1 MKTKTLVV
9 MSLVLFCSLTA
20 LAQKNN
26 TLTEKEKSE
35 GWTLLFD
42 GTNMNGWRQCNKT
55 EMAKNWVIDDEAM
68 KVQKGSVPGR
78 GSEGDILFAT
88 KKYSNFVLSIDWKIE
103 TEGNSGIFY
112 NIVEFPGRPIYI
124 AAPEVQ
130 VLDNWNAGDT
140 KLTNHL
146 AGSLYDMLPALP
158 SNANPAY
165 QWNNITITVYDGH
178 VTHVQNG
185 VLVCEYTLWTPEWD
199 ALVQKSK
206 FKDWPEF
213 IAGVAKEGY
222 IGLQDHGYDC
232 WFRNIKIKE
241 LK

>member
-1 MKTKTLVV
+1 MKTKTFVV
-9 MSLVLFCSLTA
+9 ISLVLFCSLTA
-20 LAQKNN
+20 MAQKNN

-68 KVQKGSVPGR
+68 KVQRGSVPGR
-78 GSEGDILFAT
+78 GAEGDILFAT
-88 KKYSNFVLSIDWKIE
+88 KKYGNFVFSVDWKIE
-103 TEGNSGIFY
+103 TAGNSGIFY

-130 VLDNWNAGDT
+130 VLDNWNAGDN

-165 QWNNITITVYDGH
+165 QWNNIVITVYDGH

-185 VLVCEYTLWTPEWD
+185 LLVCEYTLWTPEWD